1 MSSSLFVLYHREFG
15 LNILTTCEL
24 AEQEVVG
31 LDTVVDVNPLVPYC
45 WLRAEEALALNLKIY
60 SHLLG
65 IKHLQVN

>member
-31 LDTVVDVNPLVPYC
+31 LDTVVDVNPLTQE
-45 WLRAEEALALNLKIY
+45 L
-60 SHLLG
+60 
-65 IKHLQVN
+65 